1 MTPLRVLFLAIA
13 SGLTMA
19 ALASGGVG
27 AQGVDPFAVQAE
39 PGAPGEP
46 DELRAWQLVRA
57 KKLVEAREAGQE
69 IVAER
74 PDSALGHFVLAH
86 AYHYGEANF
95 PRALHHAKRAIEL
108 FEAEHGRY
116 PPDTVSLWHRRMLFE
131 VAQAHGDLDHYQ
143 DQLTWF
149 GRFDEVY
156 DPDTAAARA
165 WPLMKLRRFDAARQ
179 AALEGLDT
187 GQDYQVEIA
196 LNALCAIEFEAGDD
210 DASYAACRRALQHA
224 KSSPG
229 GANAV
234 DLTNFAEAARAAFR
248 LDEAERTLLE
258 ATEASPAWYG
268 NPWLE
273 LGELYTRGGRFAE
286 ALQALQKV
294 QPYRAAR
301 PPHVQDSDRNESR
314 RALAAFYL
322 AIGRFFDARSITEKA
337 LVMPDRRSHNSR
349 DPFQD
354 RAVVALVDRSAQ
366 RGMASQARES
376 AAALGLWERTQA
388 LGNALALRFGG
399 WMSGRQAVQLL
410 ADEDRL
416 VGTFQ
421 IGTSRAAIV
430 PPWIVGELVEVAGAA
445 VVDEAAALA
454 RASDERA
461 PSGAYY
467 DAFQSEAAWRQGDEE
482 RALELAERASG
493 ALGDGEALLR
503 ARVDAIR
510 AAALM
515 ARDGAEAAT
524 PAFERVL
531 QHDPGVLRRLE
542 IPLPVRVEASADSLS
557 QAVRDGVTRS
567 PRFDV
572 GNAGLL
578 VSIEPSGAGVRAC
591 LLSASRAVLGCGD
604 PGTVDPTASEEA
616 RAQTALDR
624 LHQAA
629 FAPRVDL
636 SQADIGSLD
645 GSLRTVRD
653 PLDTLFGR

>member
-1 MTPLRVLFLAIA
+1 MTPFRVLALAIA

-19 ALASGGVG
+19 ALAGGAVG
-27 AQGVDPFAVQAE
+27 AQGEAFAVAE
-39 PGAPGEP
+39 PGAPGQP
-46 DELRAWQLVRA
+46 DELRAWQLIRA
-57 KKLVEAREAGQE
+57 KKFVEAREAGAG

-95 PRALHHAKRAIEL
+95 PRALHHAERALEL
-108 FEAEHGRY
+108 FEAEHGEM
-116 PPDTVSLWHRRMLFE
+116 PPPTVSLWHRRMLFE
-131 VAQAHGDLDHYQ
+131 LAQAHADLDHYV
-143 DQLTWF
+143 DQLAWYA
-149 GRFDEVY
+149 RFDELY

-179 AALEGLDT
+179 AAREGLEA
-187 GQDYQVEIA
+187 GQDFQVEIA
-196 LNALCAIEFEAGDD
+196 LNALCAIEFEAGND
-210 DASYAACRRALQHA
+210 DASYAACRRALEHA
-224 KSSPG
+224 KQSPG

-258 ATEASPAWYG
+258 ATEADPSWYG

-273 LGELYTRGGRFAE
+273 LGELYTRGARFAE

-294 QPYRAAR
+294 PPYRAAR

-314 RALAAFYL
+314 RALSAFFL
-322 AIGRFFDARSITEKA
+322 SVGRFADARRITEKA

-354 RAVVALVDRSAQ
+354 RAVVALVDRAAQ
-366 RGMASQARES
+366 RGLASQARER
-376 AAALGLWERTQA
+376 AAALGLWERTKA
-388 LGNALALRFGG
+388 AFDAMGLGFGG

-410 ADEDRL
+410 ADEERL

-421 IGTSRAAIV
+421 IGTSKAAIV

-445 VVDEAAALA
+445 VVDEAVA
-454 RASDERA
+454 RARRA
-461 PSGAYY
+461 DARAGAGAYY
-467 DAFQSEAAWRQGDEE
+467 DAFQAEAAWRQGDEE
-482 RALELAERASG
+482 RALELAERARG

-510 AAALM
+510 ADALRT
-515 ARDGAEAAT
+515 RDGRET
-524 PAFERVL
+524 SVGAFERVL
-531 QHDPGVLRRLE
+531 QHDPGVLRRLGLE
-542 IPLPVRVEASADSLS
+542 LPVRIEGASDSLGE
-557 QAVRDGVTRS
+557 AVADGVASS

-572 GNAGLL
+572 GDGGLV
-578 VSIEPSGAGVRAC
+578 VSIAPSSAGVEAC
-591 LLSASRAVLGCGD
+591 LLSASRSVLGCGS
-604 PGTVDPTASEEA
+604 PEVDPTASEAA
-616 RAQTALDR
+616 RAQAVVDAL
-624 LHQAA
+624 HESV
-629 FAPRVDL
+629 FAPRIDL
-636 SQADIGSLD
+636 SQGDIGSLD

-653 PLDTLFGR
+653 PMDSLFGQ

>member
-1 MTPLRVLFLAIA
+1 MSPFRVLMLAIA
-13 SGLTMA
+13 SGLAMA
-19 ALASGGVG
+19 ALASGAVG
-27 AQGVDPFAVQAE
+27 AQGMDAFGVAAE

-57 KKLVEAREAGQE
+57 KKLVEAREAGAE
-69 IVAER
+69 IIAER
-74 PDSALGHFVLAH
+74 PESALGHFVLAH

-95 PRALHHAKRAIEL
+95 PRALHHAERAIEL
-108 FEAEHGRY
+108 FEQEHGEF
-116 PPDTVSLWHRRMLFE
+116 PPATVSLWHRRMLFE
-131 VAQAHGDLDHYQ
+131 VAQAHADLDHYR
-143 DQLTWF
+143 DQLAWF
-149 GRFDEVY
+149 DRFDELY

-179 AALEGLDT
+179 AAGEGLET

-224 KSSPG
+224 KASPG

-258 ATEASPAWYG
+258 ATAASPAWYG

-294 QPYRAAR
+294 PPYRAAR

-314 RALAAFYL
+314 RALASFFL
-322 AIGRFFDARSITEKA
+322 AVGRFSDARGITEKA

-354 RAVVALVDRSAQ
+354 RAVVALIDRSAQ
-366 RGMASQARES
+366 RGLAAEARET
-376 AAALGLWERTQA
+376 AAALGLWERTKA
-388 LGNALALRFGG
+388 LGEALALDFGG

-421 IGTSRAAIV
+421 IGTSKAAIV
-430 PPWIVGELVEVAGAA
+430 PPWIVGELVEVTGAA
-445 VVDEAAALA
+445 VVDEAASLA
-454 RASDERA
+454 RAADERA
-461 PSGAYY
+461 PSDAYY
-467 DAFQSEAAWRQGDEE
+467 DAFQAEAAWRQGDEE

-510 AAALM
+510 ASALRE
-515 ARDGAEAAT
+515 RDGRSASTA
-524 PAFERVL
+524 AFERVL
-531 QHDPGVLRRLE
+531 QHDPGVLRRLD
-542 IPLPVRVEASADSLS
+542 IALPVRVEATADSLS
-557 QAVRDGVTRS
+557 EAVRDGVARS

-572 GNAGLL
+572 GDEGLV
-578 VSIEPSGAGVRAC
+578 VSIEPAGAGVRVC
-591 LLSASRAVLGCGD
+591 LLSTSRAVLGCGE
-604 PGTVDPTASEEA
+604 PGTVDPTATEQA
-616 RAQTALDR
+616 RAQAALDA
-624 LHQAA
+624 LHRAA

-636 SQADIGSLD
+636 SQGDIGSLD

-653 PLDTLFGR
+653 PMDALFGR